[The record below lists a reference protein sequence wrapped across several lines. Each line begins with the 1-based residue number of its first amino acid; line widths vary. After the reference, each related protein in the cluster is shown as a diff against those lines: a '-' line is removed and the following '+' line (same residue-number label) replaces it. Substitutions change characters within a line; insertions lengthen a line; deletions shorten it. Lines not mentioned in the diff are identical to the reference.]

1 MTDTNC
7 SLTQQISMGRN
18 IEKQVIQDQQFKE
31 MDETDIGKSLL
42 ASLPNSPNQNNG
54 SRPTSMVMK
63 KAHTVFPAHLVAE
76 AISTLH
82 GLDLR
87 WSGPITPQEME
98 YVKQYIFAKYPEYCN
113 GLIVE
118 EGDKI
123 DLFNMCSN
131 NGSNLEASMNDD
143 KRRSSPKIITI
154 KDSSS
159 PSSFSSTNDLDG
171 TQLEPSKLLET
182 LSKKSSFEGNFMSIP
197 EIQARNKAL
206 QNCGLKEDEY
216 LVVFTPTCKEAMA
229 MIGESYPFF
238 RGNYYMTITS
248 EKEDAIREF
257 VTTKDSKVIA
267 APESWLDL
275 RIKGS
280 QLSQYFRRKNKY
292 SPKGLFAYPAYV
304 NGTSYSMHWISEA
317 HRNSWHV
324 LLDATELEPTKERL
338 TLALHR
344 PDFVIC
350 TVNNTH
356 AHPSKI
362 YCLLVRRKSF
372 ETAQSLA
379 TGS

>member
-1 MTDTNC
+1 
-7 SLTQQISMGRN
+7 MGRN
-18 IEKQVIQDQQFKE
+18 VEEQVILQQQSKE
-31 MDETDIGKSLL
+31 MDETESGKSLL

-63 KAHTVFPAHLVAE
+63 ATHTVFPAHLVAE

-87 WSGPITPQEME
+87 WSRPITPHEME
-98 YVKQYIFAKYPEYCN
+98 YVKQYIFTKYPEYSN
-113 GLIVE
+113 GLVVE

-123 DLFNMCSN
+123 DLYNICSN
-131 NGSNLEASMNDD
+131 ESNLEASMSDD
-143 KRRSSPKIITI
+143 KRKYSPRVIPI

-159 PSSFSSTNDLDG
+159 PSSFSSINDLDG
-171 TQLEPSKLLET
+171 TQLAPSRLLEI
-182 LSKKSSFEGNFMSIP
+182 LNKKSSFEGNFMSIL
-197 EIQARNKAL
+197 EIQVRNKAL
-206 QNCGLKEDEY
+206 PNCGLQEDEY
-216 LVVFTPTCKEAMA
+216 LVLFTPTCKEAMV

-238 RGNYYMTITS
+238 RGNYYMTVIN
-248 EKEDAIREF
+248 EKEDSIRDF
-257 VTTKDSKVIA
+257 VATKDSKVIA

-324 LLDATELEPTKERL
+324 LLDATKLEPTKERL

-356 AHPSKI
+356 AQPSKI
-362 YCLLVRRKSF
+362 NCLLVRRKSF
-372 ETAQSLA
+372 ETAQPLTS
-379 TGS
+379 GS

>member
-1 MTDTNC
+1 MERN
-7 SLTQQISMGRN
+7 LEERLILQQDS
-18 IEKQVIQDQQFKE
+18 KE
-31 MDETDIGKSLL
+31 MDEAKSEKSLL
-42 ASLPNSPNQNNG
+42 AFVPNSPSQNNG
-54 SRPTSMVMK
+54 SRPTSM

-98 YVKQYIFAKYPEYCN
+98 YVKQYIFAKYPEYCK

-118 EGDKI
+118 EGEKI
-123 DLFNMCSN
+123 DLYNLCSN
-131 NGSNLEASMNDD
+131 AESSFESSMSDE
-143 KRRSSPKIITI
+143 KRKYSPRFISI

-159 PSSFSSTNDLDG
+159 PSSFSATNDLDG

-182 LSKKSSFEGNFMSIP
+182 LNKKSSFQGNFMSIP
-197 EIQARNKAL
+197 EIQVRNKAL
-206 QNCGLKEDEY
+206 QNCGLQEDDY
-216 LVVFTPTCKEAMA
+216 LVLFTQTFIEAMV

-238 RGNYYMTITS
+238 KGNNYMTIIN
-248 EKEDAIREF
+248 EKEDLIKEF
-257 VTTKDSKVIA
+257 VAKKESKVIV

-280 QLSQYFRRKNKY
+280 QLSQYFRRKCKY
-292 SPKGLFAYPAYV
+292 NPKGLFAYPAYV

-324 LLDATELEPTKERL
+324 LLDATELEPTKDRL

-350 TVNNTH
+350 TVDHTH
-356 AHPSKI
+356 AQPSKI
-362 YCLLVRRKSF
+362 NCLLVRRKSF
-372 ETAQSLA
+372 ETTQSLA
-379 TGS
+379 SGS

>member
-1 MTDTNC
+1 
-7 SLTQQISMGRN
+7 MGRN
-18 IEKQVIQDQQFKE
+18 VEEQIILQQQSKE
-31 MDETDIGKSLL
+31 MDETDFGKSLL

-123 DLFNMCSN
+123 DLYNICSN
-131 NGSNLEASMNDD
+131 NESTMEASISDD
-143 KRRSSPKIITI
+143 KRKYSPRVITI

-159 PSSFSSTNDLDG
+159 PSSFSSISDLDG
-171 TQLEPSKLLET
+171 TQLAPSKLLEI
-182 LSKKSSFEGNFMSIP
+182 LNKKSSFEGNFMSIP

-206 QNCGLKEDEY
+206 QNCGLQEDEY
-216 LVVFTPTCKEAMA
+216 LVIFTPTCKEAMV

-238 RGNYYMTITS
+238 RGNYYMTIIN
-248 EKEDAIREF
+248 EKEDSIREF
-257 VTTKDSKVIA
+257 VTNKDSKVIA

-356 AHPSKI
+356 AQPSKI
-362 YCLLVRRKSF
+362 NCLLVRRKSF
-372 ETAQSLA
+372 ETPQPLTSD
-379 TGS
+379 S

>member
-1 MTDTNC
+1 
-7 SLTQQISMGRN
+7 MGRN
-18 IEKQVIQDQQFKE
+18 PQEQVILQQQSK
-31 MDETDIGKSLL
+31 MDEIEIAKSLV

-123 DLFNMCSN
+123 DLYNICSN
-131 NGSNLEASMNDD
+131 DESSLEASTISDD
-143 KRRSSPKIITI
+143 KRKYSPRVITI

-159 PSSFSSTNDLDG
+159 PSSFSPTNDLDG
-171 TQLEPSKLLET
+171 TQLEPSKLLEI
-182 LSKKSSFEGNFMSIP
+182 LNKKSSFQGNFMSIP
-197 EIQARNKAL
+197 EIQVRNKAL
-206 QNCGLKEDEY
+206 QNCGLQDDEY
-216 LVVFTPTCKEAMA
+216 LVLFTPTFKEAMV

-238 RGNYYMTITS
+238 RGNYYMSVIN
-248 EKEDAIREF
+248 EKEDSIREF
-257 VTTKDSKVIA
+257 VGTKDSKVVA

-280 QLSQYFRRKNKY
+280 QLSQYFRRKCKY

-350 TVNNTH
+350 TVDNTH
-356 AHPSKI
+356 AQPSKI
-362 YCLLVRRKSF
+362 ICLLVRRKSF
-372 ETAQSLA
+372 ETTQPLVSD
-379 TGS
+379 S

>member
-1 MTDTNC
+1 
-7 SLTQQISMGRN
+7 MGS
-18 IEKQVIQDQQFKE
+18 EEQVVLQSQFKE
-31 MDETDIGKSLL
+31 EMGEIENGKSLL
-42 ASLPNSPNQNNG
+42 ASLPNSPNHYNG

-113 GLIVE
+113 GLVAEDSYKTNDVYNI
-118 EGDKI
+118 
-123 DLFNMCSN
+123 CSN
-131 NGSNLEASMNDD
+131 DESSLEASTSDD
-143 KRRSSPKIITI
+143 KRKYSPRVITI

-159 PSSFSSTNDLDG
+159 PSSFSPTNDLDG
-171 TQLEPSKLLET
+171 TQLEPSKLLEI
-182 LSKKSSFEGNFMSIP
+182 LNKKSSFQGNFMSIP

-206 QNCGLKEDEY
+206 QNCGLQEDEY
-216 LVVFTPTCKEAMA
+216 LVLFTPTFKEAMV

-238 RGNYYMTITS
+238 RGNYYMSIIS
-248 EKEDAIREF
+248 EKEDYVREF
-257 VTTKDSKVIA
+257 VSTKDSKVIA

-280 QLSQYFRRKNKY
+280 QLSQYFRRKSKY
-292 SPKGLFAYPAYV
+292 SPKGLFAYPAYM

-324 LLDATELEPTKERL
+324 LLDATELDPKKERL

-350 TVNNTH
+350 SVDNTH
-356 AHPSKI
+356 AQPSKI
-362 YCLLVRRKSF
+362 ICLLVRRKSF
-372 ETAQSLA
+372 ETAQPLMF
-379 TGS
+379 GS

>member
-1 MTDTNC
+1 
-7 SLTQQISMGRN
+7 MGRN
-18 IEKQVIQDQQFKE
+18 IEEQVTLQQQSKE
-31 MDETDIGKSLL
+31 MDEIATGKSLL

-54 SRPTSMVMK
+54 SRPSSMVMK
-63 KAHTVFPAHLVAE
+63 KAHMVFPAHLVAE

-98 YVKQYIFAKYPEYCN
+98 YVKQYIFAKYPEYCS
-113 GLIVE
+113 GLIVD

-123 DLFNMCSN
+123 DLY
-131 NGSNLEASMNDD
+131 NLCTSDDSSLDASISDD
-143 KRRSSPKIITI
+143 KRRYSPRAITI

-159 PSSFSSTNDLDG
+159 PSSFGSINELDG
-171 TQLEPSKLLET
+171 TQLQPSKLLEI
-182 LSKKSSFEGNFMSIP
+182 LNKKSSFQGNFMSIP

-206 QNCGLKEDEY
+206 QICGLQEHDY
-216 LVVFTPTCKEAMA
+216 LVLFVPTFKEAMV

-238 RGNYYMTITS
+238 KGNYYMTVIS
-248 EKEDAIREF
+248 DKEDSVREL
-257 VTTKDSKVIA
+257 VTTKDSKVIV

-280 QLSQYFRRKNKY
+280 QLSQYFRRKSKY

-317 HRNSWHV
+317 RRNSWHV
-324 LLDATELEPTKERL
+324 LLDATELEPTKDRL
-338 TLALHR
+338 TLTLHR

-350 TVNNTH
+350 TVDNTH
-356 AHPSKI
+356 AQPSKI
-362 YCLLVRRKSF
+362 NCLLVRRKSF
-372 ETAQSLA
+372 ETTQPL
-379 TGS
+379 TGGSFLGNPL

>member
-1 MTDTNC
+1 
-7 SLTQQISMGRN
+7 MGRN
-18 IEKQVIQDQQFKE
+18 AQEQVILQQQSK
-31 MDETDIGKSLL
+31 MDEIEIAKSMIT
-42 ASLPNSPNQNNG
+42 SLPTSPNHNIG

-123 DLFNMCSN
+123 DLYNICSN
-131 NGSNLEASMNDD
+131 DESSLEASIISDD
-143 KRRSSPKIITI
+143 KRKYSPRVITI

-159 PSSFSSTNDLDG
+159 PSSFSPTYDLDG
-171 TQLEPSKLLET
+171 TQLEPSKLLEI
-182 LSKKSSFEGNFMSIP
+182 LNKKSSFQGNFMSIP
-197 EIQARNKAL
+197 EIQVRNKAL
-206 QNCGLKEDEY
+206 QNCGLQEDEY
-216 LVVFTPTCKEAMA
+216 LVLFTPTFKEAMV

-238 RGNYYMTITS
+238 RGNYYMSIIN
-248 EKEDAIREF
+248 EKEDSVREF
-257 VTTKDSKVIA
+257 VGTKDSKVVA

-280 QLSQYFRRKNKY
+280 QLSQYFRRKCKY

-350 TVNNTH
+350 TVDNTH
-356 AHPSKI
+356 AQPSKI
-362 YCLLVRRKSF
+362 ICLLVRRKSF
-372 ETAQSLA
+372 ETTQPLVSD
-379 TGS
+379 S

>member
-1 MTDTNC
+1 MNFD
-7 SLTQQISMGRN
+7 LEI
-18 IEKQVIQDQQFKE
+18 DQE
-31 MDETDIGKSLL
+31 MDETESGKSLL
-42 ASLPNSPNQNNG
+42 ASVPNSPNQNNG

-118 EGDKI
+118 EGDKNI
-123 DLFNMCSN
+123 DDLYNNLYSN
-131 NGSNLEASMNDD
+131 EEPCLEASISNNDD
-143 KRRSSPKIITI
+143 KRKYSPRVITI

-159 PSSFSSTNDLDG
+159 PSSFSATSDLDG

-182 LSKKSSFEGNFMSIP
+182 LNKKSSFQGTFMSIP
-197 EIQARNKAL
+197 EIQVRNKAL
-206 QNCGLKEDEY
+206 RNCGLQEDEY
-216 LVVFTPTCKEAMA
+216 LVLFTPTFTEAMV

-238 RGNYYMTITS
+238 KGNYYMTIIN
-248 EKEDAIREF
+248 EKEDPIKEF
-257 VTTKDSKVIA
+257 VGKKESKVIA

-280 QLSQYFRRKNKY
+280 QLSQYFRRKCKY

-324 LLDATELEPTKERL
+324 LLDATELEPTKSRL

-350 TVNNTH
+350 SVDNTH
-356 AHPSKI
+356 AQPSKI
-362 YCLLVRRKSF
+362 NCLLVRRKSF
-372 ETAQSLA
+372 ETTQSLA
-379 TGS
+379 SGS

>member
-1 MTDTNC
+1 MVNKNFTLNFCFELD
-7 SLTQQISMGRN
+7 
-18 IEKQVIQDQQFKE
+18 KE
-31 MDETDIGKSLL
+31 MDESEIGKSLL
-42 ASLPNSPNQNNG
+42 DSLPNSPNQNNG

-63 KAHTVFPAHLVAE
+63 AILFVYKYYIQKAHTVFPAHLVAE

-113 GLIVE
+113 GLVLE

-123 DLFNMCSN
+123 DLYNLCSKDE
-131 NGSNLEASMNDD
+131 SSLEANMSDE
-143 KRRSSPKIITI
+143 KRKYSPRVITI

-159 PSSFSSTNDLDG
+159 PSSFSATNDLDG
-171 TQLEPSKLLET
+171 TQLEPSRLLET
-182 LSKKSSFEGNFMSIP
+182 LNKKSSFQGNFISIP
-197 EIQARNKAL
+197 EIQVRNKAL
-206 QNCGLKEDEY
+206 QNCGLQEDEY
-216 LVVFTPTCKEAMA
+216 LVLFTPTFIEAMV

-238 RGNYYMTITS
+238 KGNYYMTIIN
-248 EKEDAIREF
+248 EKEDPVKEF
-257 VTTKDSKVIA
+257 VGKKESKVIA

-280 QLSQYFRRKNKY
+280 QLSQYFRRKCKY
-292 SPKGLFAYPAYV
+292 SPKGLFAYPAYI

-317 HRNSWHV
+317 RRNSWHV
-324 LLDATELEPTKERL
+324 LLDATELEPKKDRL

-350 TVNNTH
+350 TVDNTH
-356 AHPSKI
+356 AQPSKI
-362 YCLLVRRKSF
+362 NCLLVRRKSF
-372 ETAQSLA
+372 ETTQSLA
-379 TGS
+379 SGS